1 METFQLGQ
9 TGVEV
14 SRIGLGG
21 ATAGL
26 TNDLRHYNPD
36 EKQRTKPI
44 VEALH
49 RTIELGITYF
59 ETAYADGEGA
69 SDFSPIRILITHV

>member
-1 METFQLGQ
+1 METVQLGQ

-14 SRIGLGG
+14 SRIGFAG
-21 ATAGL
+21 APPGL
-26 TNDLRHYNPD
+26 TNHLCHYNTD

-49 RTIELGITYF
+49 RAIELGITYI
-59 ETAYADGEGA
+59 ETAYACGEGA
-69 SDFSPIRILITHV
+69 SEHYFFSLTL